1 MHCFCPPGEK
11 IIFLMMHNC
20 SANWIILMMS
30 QLNRIV
36 WLVKIDVD
44 RSSDFLTHVKYTHI
58 VFSYNANFWLVYLLS
73 DARFDWLLRNTV
85 VQSMYWENIYQS
97 CYKQTTLNS
106 SVTLLERYA
115 YNIQGTFSRVYTS
128 SFKHSRPGNFL
139 KVMQTLDCVSGSHN
153 FLKFSQPPLVFR
165 WECVNMEKR
174 FSIA

>member
-1 MHCFCPPGEK
+1 MQQIFLMSFVCLETSFDKTWGIKKDRFYFLHHICGPDVHCFCPPGEK

-20 SANWIILMMS
+20 SANVIILMMS

-44 RSSDFLTHVKYTHI
+44 RSYDFLTHVEYTHI

-97 CYKQTTLNS
+97 CYKQTT
-106 SVTLLERYA
+106 
-115 YNIQGTFSRVYTS
+115 F
-128 SFKHSRPGNFL
+128 NFL
-139 KVMQTLDCVSGSHN
+139 CHVIGEICL
-153 FLKFSQPPLVFR
+153 
-165 WECVNMEKR
+165 
-174 FSIA
+174 